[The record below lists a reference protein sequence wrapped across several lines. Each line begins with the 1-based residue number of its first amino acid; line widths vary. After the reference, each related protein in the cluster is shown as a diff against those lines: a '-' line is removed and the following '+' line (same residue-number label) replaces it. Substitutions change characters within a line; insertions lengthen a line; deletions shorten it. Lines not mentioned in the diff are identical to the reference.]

1 MGFLIKPAA
10 FGALI
15 LAGCLL
21 RHKNILSSNDQKT
34 FSRLVLNITL
44 PAAVIHSFYG
54 FEKEPSLYLMI
65 AMGFLCS
72 LLPFLAAYCL
82 TGKLNRQD
90 RMFTM
95 VNIAGYNIGC
105 FTLPLIQNFFGQTGS
120 VAARGKYVSGDA
132 KSPNA
137 SFCGAKSVFPICPVV
152 PLINPQIISIAVNCS
167 FAAMYDASCL
177 MRLDFPV
184 FPVFLIISRFLE
196 NRNAS
201 SDKKEPT

>member
-1 MGFLIKPAA
+1 MVPK
-10 FGALI
+10 
-15 LAGCLL
+15 
-21 RHKNILSSNDQKT
+21 QKGGMT
-34 FSRLVLNITL
+34 M
-44 PAAVIHSFYG
+44 
-54 FEKEPSLYLMI
+54 KKKMI
-65 AMGFLCS
+65 ALTCS
-72 LLPFLAAYCL
+72 LIFANTIPVFAASDY
-82 TGKLNRQD
+82 GI
-90 RMFTM
+90 
-95 VNIAGYNIGC
+95 NID
-105 FTLPLIQNFFGQTGS
+105 Q
-120 VAARGKYVSGDA
+120 KYVSGDA

>member
-1 MGFLIKPAA
+1 MSVWRAA
-10 FGALI
+10 A
-15 LAGCLL
+15 
-21 RHKNILSSNDQKT
+21 SSRSICVS
-34 FSRLVLNITL
+34 FSD
-44 PAAVIHSFYG
+44 
-54 FEKEPSLYLMI
+54 EMPSLS
-65 AMGFLCS
+65 G
-72 LLPFLAAYCL
+72 
-82 TGKLNRQD
+82 T
-90 RMFTM
+90 T
-95 VNIAGYNIGC
+95 
-105 FTLPLIQNFFGQTGS
+105 
-120 VAARGKYVSGDA
+120 RGKYVSGDA